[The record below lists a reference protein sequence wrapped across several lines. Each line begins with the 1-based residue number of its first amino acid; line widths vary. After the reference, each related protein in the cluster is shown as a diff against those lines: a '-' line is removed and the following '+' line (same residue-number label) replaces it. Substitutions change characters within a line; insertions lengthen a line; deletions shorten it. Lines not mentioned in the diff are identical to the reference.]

1 MEADI
6 IRIGNSKG
14 IRIPASML
22 KQCGI
27 DKKVVIKVD
36 GNTIT
41 LTPARAPRQ
50 GWEEAFKK
58 AASRVHEDDP
68 VIYDDTID
76 LDMLEEKPT
85 NV

>member
-1 MEADI
+1 MEIDI

-14 IRIPASML
+14 IRLPASLL

-36 GNTIT
+36 GNKII

-58 AASRVHEDDP
+58 AVSRVHEDDH

-76 LDMLEEKPT
+76 LDMLEEKST

>member
-14 IRIPASML
+14 IRIPASLL

-36 GNTIT
+36 GNIIT
-41 LTPARAPRQ
+41 LAPARAPRQ

-58 AASRVHEDDP
+58 AASRVHEDDS

-76 LDMLEEKPT
+76 LDLLEEKPS